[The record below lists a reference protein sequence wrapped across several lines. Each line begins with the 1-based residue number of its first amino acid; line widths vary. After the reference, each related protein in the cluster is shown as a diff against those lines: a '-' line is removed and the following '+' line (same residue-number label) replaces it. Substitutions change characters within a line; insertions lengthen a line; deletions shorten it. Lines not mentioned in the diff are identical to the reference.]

1 VASQGYDLPEI
12 RCITALQ
19 TPQKPHAGAK
29 RGLCPMTDPSRIV
42 NHLCRFCTLRYK
54 GRSAFWDKSLI
65 CDGQIQVIPS
75 KGAIVAPWLLVVPH
89 AHVPSATLLSHE
101 EKLSVGRLI
110 KSIRRM
116 AASAGQKLVVF
127 ENGSPYFG
135 ANISCGIEHV
145 HIHMV
150 ALDFNLIGELQ
161 SHLPRKIGGLEPW
174 SSVAPVPNTPYVY
187 VDDGN
192 EQVYFDASTAPS
204 QFVRQL
210 VAVAVGR
217 ADEFHYDLFPHI
229 ENAIST
235 AEWFDR
241 VSAAS
246 LISRTRGVF

>member
-1 VASQGYDLPEI
+1 
-12 RCITALQ
+12 
-19 TPQKPHAGAK
+19 
-29 RGLCPMTDPSRIV
+29 MTDPSQIV
-42 NHLCRFCTLRYK
+42 NHSCRFCTLRDK
-54 GRSAFWDKSLI
+54 GQSAVWDKSLI

-75 KGAIVAPWLLVVPH
+75 KGAIIAPWLLVVPN

-101 EKLSVGRLI
+101 EKLSVSRLI
-110 KSIRRM
+110 KDIRHM
-116 AASAGQKLVVF
+116 AASVNQKLVVF

-150 ALDFNLIGELQ
+150 ALNFNLIGELQ

-174 SSVAPVPNTPYVY
+174 SSVAPMPNTPYVY

-210 VAVAVGR
+210 VATTVGR

-241 VSAAS
+241 LPQTSPALCARGAS
-246 LISRTRGVF
+246 